1 MTKRSER
8 RRLFSETHDDT
19 RSLRENTLR
28 THRSPEPRFST
39 HRSIAIFVRSR
50 YLWFWPRY
58 FHRRIRSGFGISSY
72 RIRSTSPV
80 WANTLSVHVATETCP
95 VTRTRERYFN
105 GPKVYGRFLGVD
117 SRTTV
122 YSRGSIS
129 LAFAFQKRHACKS
142 AAERSVV
149 GTPRR
154 APCASRRRLPSSS
167 IDRARVR
174 LSSRGVAA
182 SVSSNRASR
191 RARGRGIRE
200 RPASS
205 AGADTREKT
214 ANLLPRRARAS
225 PRARVLE
232 PPRAAYRV
240 REQRVKEHRSRREHV
255 RDRVADVG
263 ARRVAE
269 NLARSPR
276 SVERAMPRRPR
287 ARARVRGR
295 PEREARLRKR
305 RRDLHVP

>member
-174 LSSRGVAA
+174 LSSL
-182 SVSSNRASR
+182 SL
-191 RARGRGIRE
+191 I
-200 RPASS
+200 
-205 AGADTREKT
+205 
-214 ANLLPRRARAS
+214 
-225 PRARVLE
+225 
-232 PPRAAYRV
+232 
-240 REQRVKEHRSRREHV
+240 HI
-255 RDRVADVG
+255 
-263 ARRVAE
+263 
-269 NLARSPR
+269 
-276 SVERAMPRRPR
+276 
-287 ARARVRGR
+287 
-295 PEREARLRKR
+295 
-305 RRDLHVP
+305 